1 MASFSLPSYP
11 PVLPFPDPL
20 LHCGTV
26 PLDLLNDKNKGL
38 RGAKGS
44 GWSQPAELS
53 SLAFQRQLL
62 TSWLSS
68 PDKAHVSSD
77 DLARLDALVGRM
89 VSLAEEAGPVPG
101 FRSQWSSPL
110 TAAGPP
116 KGLVGHLMGAVAAV
130 GSNAS
135 AAAATAAAV
144 ASAAAAAASGAPPP
158 KNFLDLSQGKK
169 EGVSVSGL
177 LMQPDGG
184 VDLVAVGGP
193 GGLGQAAQKT
203 MWRADCLQQEAAMW
217 CFTMAAAMRQHAL
230 EQQLQGSSLADSQ
243 AASARQDN
251 PPAGSSAAQQ
261 ELPEG
266 VQAMSLGPT
275 TPTTSSATNAVT
287 LLRQAAGLFAHLAS
301 RLLPLLPLAA
311 MAGGQQA
318 SKVPAIELLPSVAR
332 ALEATCLAE
341 GQALTIA
348 RAREKGVSAATEAG
362 LEAGCAELFSRAA
375 LALQAPVS
383 AGGAAAPD
391 SAQGGVPAAAARL
404 SAYLSVSKAWHTGRA
419 RMAQLQGAVLAGE
432 LGQATALGQAASS
445 SLGDAAKTAAGH
457 GGDPG
462 WLLCVQQLRSQLG
475 TALAAVEKDRLY
487 VTLQV
492 ARAGSRGQEW
502 RRG

>member
-89 VSLAEEAGPVPG
+89 VSLAEE
-101 FRSQWSSPL
+101 
-110 TAAGPP
+110 
-116 KGLVGHLMGAVAAV
+116 
-130 GSNAS
+130 
-135 AAAATAAAV
+135 
-144 ASAAAAAASGAPPP
+144 
-158 KNFLDLSQGKK
+158 
-169 EGVSVSGL
+169 
-177 LMQPDGG
+177 
-184 VDLVAVGGP
+184 
-193 GGLGQAAQKT
+193 
-203 MWRADCLQQEAAMW
+203 
-217 CFTMAAAMRQHAL
+217 
-230 EQQLQGSSLADSQ
+230 
-243 AASARQDN
+243 
-251 PPAGSSAAQQ
+251 
-261 ELPEG
+261 
-266 VQAMSLGPT
+266 
-275 TPTTSSATNAVT
+275 
-287 LLRQAAGLFAHLAS
+287 AAGLFAHLAS

-492 ARAGSRGQEW
+492 ARAGSRNQGG
-502 RRG
+502 RS